1 MSLSVSA
8 PFGWRCLTSPRVR
21 RTPAPP
27 RRIPP
32 AGGTLRSPSAAGRR
46 GASLAGPG
54 GLATTK
60 GVRPDMRGQSLAA
73 LPSRPPQQRR
83 GESAAPS
90 LGSGCVVPTLHAV
103 LCAAPTACPAPD
115 DVGLSP
121 STSRLEAVP
130 PPARLSRGAHTRYAG
145 TRLSAHAIPA
155 TPEGPGGPWQ
165 LWRPAWHRPS
175 PNVHRVG
182 TLSLTLTGS
191 CHNGRVLDN
200 GMGGELG

>member
-32 AGGTLRSPSAAGRR
+32 AGGTLRSPSA
-46 GASLAGPG
+46 
-54 GLATTK
+54 T
-60 GVRPDMRGQSLAA
+60 
-73 LPSRPPQQRR
+73 
-83 GESAAPS
+83 
-90 LGSGCVVPTLHAV
+90 
-103 LCAAPTACPAPD
+103 
-115 DVGLSP
+115 
-121 STSRLEAVP
+121 
-130 PPARLSRGAHTRYAG
+130 RLSRGAHTRYAG